1 VTGQLR
7 FTQLEF
13 SHAIGVPAGLYPVGD
28 GSVLAVAVT
37 AAVEV
42 RWRRRRRRT
51 VVDATAPAPVA
62 LTLVTH
68 VASDEPPRSPSEADA
83 ALAALRRDDAAQDA
97 LRDAALR
104 LLNRAIVAA
113 RRASGDP
120 YLVELT
126 AVDPRAVRFGHGEPD
141 GLRHGE
147 WTAAFQQRPPSAG
160 RGSAMAE
167 APIGAAV
174 RDALAGDATETDAQA
189 AALLAQRALLDL
201 AHDRPRAAAA
211 GVAAAEA
218 LLHPAGDD
226 TATPRGAGATG
237 GVGTPDGVGA
247 AGGVVASGDAG
258 ATGGVGASAAAGSSD
273 AAGAR
278 DVAGPTDAAGATHEA
293 GAAETAGALGDGP
306 DPAALARRAEAVI
319 AAAASR
325 PR

>member
-1 VTGQLR
+1 MVGTRHDPVGSGSLRPVTGQLR

-13 SHAIGVPAGLYPVGD
+13 SHAVGVPAGLYPVGD

-68 VASDEPPRSPSEADA
+68 IASDEPPRSPSEADA
-83 ALAALRRDDAAQDA
+83 ALAALRRDDDAQDA

-126 AVDPRAVRFGHGEPD
+126 SVDPRAVRFGHGEPD
-141 GLRHGE
+141 GLRLGE

-174 RDALAGDATETDAQA
+174 RDALAGDATETGSQA
-189 AALLAQRALLDL
+189 AAVLAQRALLDL
-201 AHDRPRAAAA
+201 AHDRPLAAAA

-218 LLHPAGDD
+218 LLE
-226 TATPRGAGATG
+226 
-237 GVGTPDGVGA
+237 
-247 AGGVVASGDAG
+247 
-258 ATGGVGASAAAGSSD
+258 SAAAGVAPTDTPGASD
-273 AAGAR
+273 AAG
-278 DVAGPTDAAGATHEA
+278 P
-293 GAAETAGALGDGP
+293 AGALVDVP
-306 DPAALARRAEAVI
+306 DPAELVRRAEAVV
-319 AAAASR
+319 AAADR
-325 PR
+325 RRR